1 MKRPMHKDDANRR
14 RVYVGHGGGGRI
26 WNFDSRYSSQRP
38 LFRGRVCLI
47 STGMQEKRCH
57 KKGYHLVI

>member
-26 WNFDSRYSSQRP
+26 WNFDPRYSSQRP
-38 LFRGRVCLI
+38 LFRGRVCMSNI
-47 STGMQEKRCH
+47 YRNARKE
-57 KKGYHLVI
+57 VP